1 MRSKRLYVYIMASR
15 VIELESRQRFKREL
29 LILST
34 FCYSY
39 RVDYYHPG
47 TLIIDIADALVHR

>member
-1 MRSKRLYVYIMASR
+1 MASR